1 LKRKSLQQKR
11 NACHWRRGGFTV
23 TELAVASALL
33 GATMVLAVQTL
44 QLAIRQQSATRTQ
57 RAVSLEVANAMERMM
72 ALPYDELTPAVNQE
86 IDLASRIQRL
96 PQGATLQIEV
106 TPLADERAKRVV
118 VTVNWGEHSGRV
130 RTPRSLCAYRYGPPE
145 EQE

>member
-1 LKRKSLQQKR
+1 
-11 NACHWRRGGFTV
+11 
-23 TELAVASALL
+23 
-33 GATMVLAVQTL
+33 MVLAVQTL

-118 VTVNWGEHSGRV
+118 VTVKWGEHSGRV